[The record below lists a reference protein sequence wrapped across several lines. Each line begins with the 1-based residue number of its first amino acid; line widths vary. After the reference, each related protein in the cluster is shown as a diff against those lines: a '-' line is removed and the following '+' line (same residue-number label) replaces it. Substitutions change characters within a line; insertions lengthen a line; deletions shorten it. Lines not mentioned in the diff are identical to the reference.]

1 MGGLFGGGGGSVLLP
16 LLAKW
21 GGMEGK
27 TVFPLTVAAIL
38 PMSCVCAAVYLI
50 GVRPDWAT
58 VLPCLL
64 GGGVGGII
72 AGLTFEKVS
81 VRTLRL
87 VFGLFLLYGGVR
99 YLL

>member
-1 MGGLFGGGGGSVLLP
+1 MLLP
-16 LLAKW
+16 LLSKW
-21 GGMEGK
+21 GGAEGK
-27 TVFPLTVAAIL
+27 TVFSLTVATIL
-38 PMSCVCAAVYLI
+38 PMSCVSAAVYLA
-50 GVRPDWAT
+50 GVRPDWMT

-64 GGGVGGII
+64 GGAVGGTA

>member
-1 MGGLFGGGGGSVLLP
+1 MLLP
-16 LLAKW
+16 LLARW
-21 GGMEGK
+21 GGVDGK
-27 TVFPLTVAAIL
+27 NVFAITVASIL
-38 PMSCVCAAVYLI
+38 PMSCVSAAVYLV
-50 GVRPDWAT
+50 GVQPRWAT